1 MPAWF
6 TPVQPDYP
14 SKRPTTLPTI
24 GGFTIE
30 LEQAV
35 FVVVLVVF
43 VVFVAAVELVPVVL
57 VEVLPE
63 VQLEF
68 WNVL

>member
-1 MPAWF
+1 
-6 TPVQPDYP
+6 
-14 SKRPTTLPTI
+14 LPTI

-35 FVVVLVVF
+35 FVVVLLVF